1 MLCHLRPALLRSRCQ
16 IVSSFRF
23 DYTNILIRRSLSAGR
38 SKGNPDTESPT
49 VQLVTTALESSIANV
64 TQKKILTVALV
75 GRPNTGK
82 STLFNRLTSS
92 NLAIVSPV
100 AGTTRDRKQEDG
112 YIAGMPLIVMDT
124 GGLDNRGAINA
135 QIQEQ
140 VVQSLNTA
148 DVVVFML
155 DGQAGV
161 TALDEHFA
169 LWIRKTLGLIEKS
182 GKDKEVILTGD
193 GFKRSIVDGE
203 TVNPIRHRKEILL
216 LMNKT
221 EGAQLSDKI
230 LDCIAE
236 ALRLGLGE
244 PVPISASHG

>member
-1 MLCHLRPALLRSRCQ
+1 MKPALESR
-16 IVSSFRF
+16 
-23 DYTNILIRRSLSAGR
+23 
-38 SKGNPDTESPT
+38 T
-49 VQLVTTALESSIANV
+49 VQLVTTTIESSIANV
-64 TQKKILTVALV
+64 VKKKILSIALI

-92 NLAIVSPV
+92 NLAMVSPV
-100 AGTTRDRKQEDG
+100 AGTTRDRKQEEG
-112 YIAGMPLIVMDT
+112 CIAGLPLIVIDT
-124 GGLDNRGAINA
+124 GGLDNRGAINV

-140 VVQSLNTA
+140 VLQALNSA

-155 DGQAGV
+155 DGLTGV

-169 LWIRKTLGLIEKS
+169 LWIRKTLGQIEK
-182 GKDKEVILTGD
+182 GEREKDVTLVCD
-193 GFKRSIVDGE
+193 GFERIVVDGVVVDE
-203 TVNPIRHRKEILL
+203 KTTGPLRYAKEILL

-221 EGAQLSDKI
+221 EGAQLSDKV

-244 PVPISASHG
+244 PIPISASHG